1 MAAAGVFV
9 LLRVLLPAGDGP
21 DVVAL
26 PAEDS
31 VEAAQLSD
39 GTPVWIVRGSGE
51 DIGVIQA
58 LAPET
63 VSGVGE
69 LVAWCPAGDRF
80 VAGHHGRS
88 FAPDGRR
95 YTGASPSGLPTDHDV
110 PPADLVTHTWT
121 ILEGS
126 SDAGDPL
133 RVGPADPVNHPTELL
148 RPTLR
153 GPLDGLGPPAGC
165 RMDPV
170 VDVPVPSGPAPLDHT
185 AFLAPLQTTRDG
197 WQIVEG
203 NVLVQPDGRAIWCQG
218 TAASGPRAAAPTRPS
233 MSTSAWT
240 SATPVASRRC
250 WTARWRS
257 GWTAA
262 ASCRSPCCSAR
273 GGAEVPCAPEGHP
286 VAVKRSVSSASCSRA
301 AARSRN
307 PSIRTDLPSRSL

>member
-1 MAAAGVFV
+1 MTAVQEASGLDRPTRPLGRVVVAAVGVFV
-9 LLRVLLPAGDGP
+9 LLRLLLPAGDGL

-95 YTGASPSGLPTDHDV
+95 YTGACPSGLPTDHDV

-133 RVGPADPVNHPTELL
+133 RVGPAEPVNHPTELL

-218 TAASGPRAAAPTRPS
+218 TTASGPPGCRPDLSVDVDLGVDQRDTRGV
-233 MSTSAWT
+233 STVLDGPMAVRLDGGRVVQIAVLFGT
-240 SATPVASRRC
+240 
-250 WTARWRS
+250 RWR
-257 GWTAA
+257 
-262 ASCRSPCCSAR
+262 
-273 GGAEVPCAPEGHP
+273 GGPL
-286 VAVKRSVSSASCSRA
+286 RA
-301 AARSRN
+301 
-307 PSIRTDLPSRSL
+307 